1 MRIFLH
7 TLKKLTI
14 GSPLLGFSKC
24 GFVDL
29 MSKQLRKY
37 KHSYLVMSRCPGK
50 SIYVSNTQENIS
62 AHTQKIDN
70 RFPAFRFSETFG
82 LKLTS
87 KQTCRS
93 QNTYSLRAGC
103 LCDEI
108 QKLHVTATHSQ
119 VLHGVSRD
127 GSVLKALLLARY
139 LQNTIVWGSIRASY
153 LVILG
158 SRRVFSIFQCEIQI
172 YMHDWGNNSVTQRK
186 TGAFMNGPPSFR
198 CGPLHRSCK
207 QLSLKSPLVA
217 HSRSRWNF
225 AENLEKVFSSEI
237 SRYLFRGTF
246 FTLEELPRPAQ
257 ERILGS

>member
-1 MRIFLH
+1 
-7 TLKKLTI
+7 
-14 GSPLLGFSKC
+14 
-24 GFVDL
+24 

-50 SIYVSNTQENIS
+50 SIYVCNTQENIS

-103 LCDEI
+103 LCNEI